1 MRQNVGRRSYPLAD
15 AKPSDHSPEPREPLA
30 QTLRHVGWIR
40 CLRQHT
46 NWCPLMVRRR
56 CRSDAP
62 KSRDRIRKND
72 QNIEISDKMQQL
84 KVQLSAGKN

>member
-1 MRQNVGRRSYPLAD
+1 
-15 AKPSDHSPEPREPLA
+15 
-30 QTLRHVGWIR
+30 
-40 CLRQHT
+40 
-46 NWCPLMVRRR
+46 MVRRR

-84 KVQLSAGKN
+84 KVSYPLAKIDFGLMRK